1 MASTNHSLVKDEK
14 SLVQIESG
22 PRPPLGRK
30 RRSRADSRSKSTRRT
45 PKVVEENFPPFKEW
59 TGVLLFVSIPGLM
72 LTVSKLT
79 ETPIPKPILYGV
91 AALLGF
97 FLVMRAYYSVE
108 LVLAVALIYFP
119 FSKIFVIPIAPG
131 LNGTNVFLLL
141 VLAAGFFKAQRDRE
155 PLINMIP
162 GTKVV
167 IFFAILSAYSAV
179 TLTLLPGGFA
189 YFKGGAWYNY
199 KAWVDQFILYF
210 VALSVVRDREFA
222 KRIVL
227 YIAIGSILVILFSV
241 EEMIDKMGLSDLD
254 RSRVRG
260 PHLQPNNFGGF
271 IAYTLL
277 PIASLFLVYINRPK
291 AWTITP
297 YMLLALKIL
306 ITTFSRGAYLAMA
319 LGGLT
324 TGFLRGKA
332 FFVSWGVLGVIVI
345 LMFPSVLPESVL
357 SRLGTTGES
366 VSTSDQQ
373 LDKSSQTRLIMWEAA
388 TQMTTES
395 PVFGKGFGAFPFLK
409 SGYTDQYVK
418 ESDPHSMYFYLVSQM
433 GIPVLVLFLLFLLNM
448 FEMGRK
454 LSKNSDD
461 EFVRAV
467 GIGGAGMAVCMAV
480 VNIFGSRFVNIDF
493 TCYFFV
499 YYVAMQVLHNEQ
511 LELDKIVKKKKK
523 KKKSRK
529 LPKPVARKGTL

>member
-1 MASTNHSLVKDEK
+1 MASTNHSLVNDDKGLVKVDEK
-14 SLVQIESG
+14 
-22 PRPPLGRK
+22 
-30 RRSRADSRSKSTRRT
+30 ASTRGQRRRASREKT
-45 PKVVEENFPPFKEW
+45 TRSSKKKNSVVDNSFPPFKEW
-59 TGVLLFVSIPGLM
+59 AGVLLFVSIPGLM
-72 LTVSKLT
+72 LTISKLT
-79 ETPIPKPILYGV
+79 ATPIPKPILYGV

-141 VLAAGFFKAQRDRE
+141 VLAAGFFKAQRDRA

-167 IFFAILSAYSAV
+167 LFFAILSAYSAV
-179 TLTLLPGGFA
+179 TLTFLPGGFS
-189 YFKGGAWYNY
+189 YFKGGAWYSY
-199 KAWVDQFILYF
+199 KAWLDQFILYF
-210 VALSVVRDREFA
+210 VALSVIREREVA
-222 KRIVL
+222 KRMIL
-227 YIAIGSILVILFSV
+227 YIVIGSVLVVLFSV

-254 RSRVRG
+254 KSRVEG

-271 IAYTLL
+271 VAYTLL
-277 PIASLFLVYINRPK
+277 PVASLFLIYINRLQ
-291 AWTITP
+291 AWAMTP

-324 TGFLRGKA
+324 TGYLRGKV
-332 FFVSWGVLGVIVI
+332 FFASWGVLGLVAI

-366 VSTSDQQ
+366 VSTSDKK

-388 TQMTTES
+388 TEMATES
-395 PVFGKGFGAFPFLK
+395 PVFGKGFGAFPLLK
-409 SGYTDQYVK
+409 SGYTDQYVH
-418 ESDPHSMYFYLVSQM
+418 ESDPHSMYFYLISQM

-454 LSKNSDD
+454 LAKNSDD
-461 EFVRAV
+461 QFIRAV
-467 GIGGAGMAVCMAV
+467 GIGAAGMAVCMTI
-480 VNIFGSRFVNIDF
+480 VNLFGSRFVNIDF

-499 YYVAMQVLHNEQ
+499 YYVVVQVFHNEQ
-511 LELDKIVKKKKK
+511 LEKEKIEKKK

-529 LPKPVARKGTL
+529 LPQPVTTTGAKN

>member
-1 MASTNHSLVKDEK
+1 MASTNHLLVNEKKSLVKVDE
-14 SLVQIESG
+14 
-22 PRPPLGRK
+22 RPNPLGKK
-30 RRSRADSRSKSTRRT
+30 RRSPQEKRRRS
-45 PKVVEENFPPFKEW
+45 PKKKKNFVDNSFPPFKEW
-59 TGVLLFVSIPGLM
+59 AGVLLFVSIPGLM
-72 LTVSKLT
+72 LTLSKLT
-79 ETPIPKPILYGV
+79 GTPLPKPILYGV

-108 LVLAVALIYFP
+108 LVLAVALVYFP
-119 FSKIFVIPIAPG
+119 FSKVFVIPIAPG

-162 GTKVV
+162 GTKIVL
-167 IFFAILSAYSAV
+167 FFAILSAYSAV
-179 TLTLLPGGFA
+179 TLTFLPGGFA
-189 YFKGGAWYNY
+189 YFKGGAWYSY
-199 KAWVDQFILYF
+199 KAWLDQFILYF
-210 VALSVVRDREFA
+210 VALSVIRDREVA
-222 KRIVL
+222 KRMVL
-227 YIAIGSILVILFSV
+227 YIVIGSILVILFSV

-254 RSRVRG
+254 KSRVVG

-271 IAYTLL
+271 VAYTLL
-277 PIASLFLVYINRPK
+277 PVASLFLVYINRLR
-291 AWTITP
+291 AWAMAP

-324 TGFLRGKA
+324 TGFFRGKA
-332 FFVSWGVLGVIVI
+332 FFVSWGALAIIVV

-366 VSTSDQQ
+366 VSTSDKK

-388 TQMTTES
+388 TEMAIES
-395 PVFGKGFGAFPFLK
+395 PVFGKGFGAFPLLK
-409 SGYTDQYVK
+409 SGYTDQYVH
-418 ESDPHSMYFYLVSQM
+418 ESDPHSMYFYLLSQM

-448 FEMGRK
+448 FVMGRK
-454 LSKNSDD
+454 LAKYSDD
-461 EFVRAV
+461 QFIRAV
-467 GIGGAGMAVCMAV
+467 GIGATGMAVCMAI

-499 YYVAMQVLHNEQ
+499 YYVIVQVFHNEQ
-511 LELDKIVKKKKK
+511 LEKKKIEKK
-523 KKKSRK
+523 NKKKSRNF
-529 LPKPVARKGTL
+529 PKPVTQTGG